1 MVLLVPAGLSK
12 LPFVLIFSES
22 LDFFFFLTKVQLHFF
37 SSNFCLQ
44 LQAMQFL

>member
-22 LDFFFFLTKVQLHFF
+22 LDFFFFFTK
-37 SSNFCLQ
+37 SST
-44 LQAMQFL
+44 AFLFI